1 MNKTVDGSQSAC
13 PLDKLVCFRNRRSEY
28 QEFNINKKHEYR
40 GGGHVILLE
49 PKICYWRKI

>member
-28 QEFNINKKHEYR
+28 QEFNINKKHEY
-40 GGGHVILLE
+40 GGGGM
-49 PKICYWRKI
+49 